1 LVSLSPCLFL
11 LLLIAS
17 PARALQPDEIALI
30 INSNEPK
37 GRELAQFYA
46 EQRHIP
52 DNRILELSLP
62 QSEEMGFSVYEEQ
75 VVPQVREFLRTGR
88 LEQQVKCFVTFY
100 GVPIRIA
107 ARIPT
112 PADTT
117 ELERIRIT
125 MRQTVDKITPS
136 VKRMEDLAKQLDTR
150 FQPGTGTDFD
160 QLRVRVDRAMQT
172 INSQMLT
179 IPDEHRQLEVAVQLI
194 DALEPLFGLS
204 AKVRRAEL
212 DAQLNPTSKPS
223 ATQPTAQELADRR
236 LQALEEA
243 KRLEQ
248 LRFDP
253 KARDDLRHVVA
264 KNFGL
269 L

>member
-1 LVSLSPCLFL
+1 
-11 LLLIAS
+11 
-17 PARALQPDEIALI
+17 
-30 INSNEPK
+30 
-37 GRELAQFYA
+37 
-46 EQRHIP
+46 
-52 DNRILELSLP
+52 
-62 QSEEMGFSVYEEQ
+62 
-75 VVPQVREFLRTGR
+75 
-88 LEQQVKCFVTFY
+88 
-100 GVPIRIA
+100 
-107 ARIPT
+107 
-112 PADTT
+112 
-117 ELERIRIT
+117 
-125 MRQTVDKITPS
+125 
-136 VKRMEDLAKQLDTR
+136 
-150 FQPGTGTDFD
+150 
-160 QLRVRVDRAMQT
+160 VDRAMQT

-269 L
+269 LQWLKLLSDQEDYLNPKDTTAAFDSELAMVRWLAYKRVTWCANPLN